1 MQVLRDE
8 DRDIARHVGELDAP
22 VHAELSR
29 QRLEIRAE
37 TSLVE
42 AAGLGRK
49 LHAHE
54 EEAEFHVLVLIGIE
68 DVDVVILD
76 EEIDDGD
83 DDAFAVGAI
92 DQEYGGPGHGHDHDT
107 CFRIRSGLGPT
118 PMFDDVPGRVDALHA
133 AVPASDFADR
143 IPAGFAARTH
153 GLPGAVRAANTVLDV
168 EGQTG
173 VDRLLRC
180 YRGALAIVGMD
191 GVEPAEIFGAG
202 WRGAGED
209 LPLRVDG
216 EVAAFRIGDPGRL
229 RVQSN
234 AVAIVVRAFAQ
245 GLFVLFEGGYIDDGN
260 AHAQHLA
267 GFVTDRLIG
276 GEARRRR
283 TTRLGGR
290 SGDFR
295 AAARLALDRAL
306 EVSFDLGV
314 VFGGSVRHFATQQG
328 RHGCSVHGRETLVQ
342 GHVTKFAIEKAEAD
356 GGAIVDGP
364 QLRQA
369 LGGMTF
375 ERQRYVCDEGWDRL
389 GGGARPDLRKHSGQ
403 FGRRDRAAELP
414 AVLAQIRPRTAAE
427 PIPSL
432 IADISL
438 SLEGHPTER
447 LSQLRAIYDSAPV
460 GLCFLDCELRYVN
473 LNQRLAAMNG
483 TTVAALLGRKVA
495 DAVPEVYA
503 QVEGHLKRAL
513 KGEAYSGAELSAPPK
528 EPGGPPSTRLAFYQP
543 VRDETGEVLGVC
555 VSIVDISTFKQ
566 NEETLS
572 ESADHYRHSI
582 GLNPQSPWVTDAEG
596 RNLTVNS
603 QWQVL
608 TGSTPPRGKDFGWLD
623 AVHPADLERTTET
636 SQQSIDSGQPLDVE
650 YRIRGKNG
658 AWQSMRSRGE
668 ARRNSVGEITRWYG
682 SVECIDSPRHV
693 IKHRRRA

>member
-1 MQVLRDE
+1 MPFTEVEIFRAIQQNQFLPYFQPLVDLREGNIRGFEVLARWQHPTRDLINPGNFIPAVE
-8 DRDIARHVGELDAP
+8 RHGFMNGMSISLFKQAFTAARLLPSNVGLSVNLSPGQLHDRALPSLLHRLADAAEFDLKRLTVEITESALLQDLERAALTAADLKARGVRLSLDDFGTGYSSLLHLQALPFDELKVDISFVRSMVASRQSRKITAAVISLGISLGLETVGE
-22 VHAELSR
+22 
-29 QRLEIRAE
+29 
-37 TSLVE
+37 
-42 AAGLGRK
+42 
-49 LHAHE
+49 
-54 EEAEFHVLVLIGIE
+54 GIE
-68 DVDVVILD
+68 DRSQANLLLWQGCTIGQGWL
-76 EEIDDGD
+76 
-83 DDAFAVGAI
+83 
-92 DQEYGGPGHGHDHDT
+92 YGRP
-107 CFRIRSGLGPT
+107 
-118 PMFDDVPGRVDALHA
+118 VP
-133 AVPASDFADR
+133 
-143 IPAGFAARTH
+143 
-153 GLPGAVRAANTVLDV
+153 
-168 EGQTG
+168 
-173 VDRLLRC
+173 
-180 YRGALAIVGMD
+180 
-191 GVEPAEIFGAG
+191 
-202 WRGAGED
+202 
-209 LPLRVDG
+209 
-216 EVAAFRIGDPGRL
+216 
-229 RVQSN
+229 
-234 AVAIVVRAFAQ
+234 
-245 GLFVLFEGGYIDDGN
+245 
-260 AHAQHLA
+260 
-267 GFVTDRLIG
+267 
-276 GEARRRR
+276 
-283 TTRLGGR
+283 
-290 SGDFR
+290 
-295 AAARLALDRAL
+295 
-306 EVSFDLGV
+306 
-314 VFGGSVRHFATQQG
+314 
-328 RHGCSVHGRETLVQ
+328 
-342 GHVTKFAIEKAEAD
+342 
-356 GGAIVDGP
+356 
-364 QLRQA
+364 
-369 LGGMTF
+369 
-375 ERQRYVCDEGWDRL
+375 
-389 GGGARPDLRKHSGQ
+389 
-403 FGRRDRAAELP
+403 AAELP

-555 VSIVDISTFKQ
+555 VSIVDISTFKP

-623 AVHPADLERTTET
+623 AVHPDDLERTTET

-650 YRIRGKNG
+650 YRIRGTDG